1 MNLSAIRVLDLTRLL
16 PGPYATQLLADLGAD
31 VVKVEDTDRGDYARE
46 IDPWPETGVGTVF
59 EAVNRGKRSV
69 AVDLKSDAGREAFYD
84 LVETA
89 DVVFEGF
96 RPGVVDRL
104 DVDFDTLTAYNEDL
118 VYCSLSGFGQDSPLS
133 DRPGHDLNY
142 AALSGV
148 LDLNRPDDEVPPQL
162 PGIPLVDMASGLF
175 AAFGI
180 LGALV
185 DRAFGEGGG
194 EYLDVAMADVMTS
207 FAQYH
212 VGDAVRDE
220 APRPGEARV
229 GGKYPCYSVY
239 ETADGRYVTL
249 AALEPPFWEAF
260 CEAIDR
266 EDLLDAHLS
275 DDIAVRAELRA
286 ELETVFAS
294 VTREEWEQRLGG
306 TDAATMGVYT
316 LPETLAHDHT
326 AARGLVVEF
335 EDWPARLGF
344 PAKTRSDLQIE
355 GAIPGHGEHTEDVL
369 REVGYADAELAALLD
384 DGVIRT
390 GG

>member
-1 MNLSAIRVLDLTRLL
+1 
-16 PGPYATQLLADLGAD
+16 
-31 VVKVEDTDRGDYARE
+31 
-46 IDPWPETGVGTVF
+46 VF

-69 AVDLKSDAGREAFYD
+69 AIDLKSDAGRRAFYE

-104 DVDFDTLTAYNEDL
+104 GVGFDTLTAYNEDL

-142 AALSGV
+142 AALSGF
-148 LDLNRPDDEVPPQL
+148 LDLNRPDDGSPPQP
-162 PGIPLVDMASGLF
+162 PGMPLVDMASGLF

-185 DRAFGEGGG
+185 DRTFGEGGG
-194 EYLDVAMADVMTS
+194 EYIDVAMADVMTS

-212 VGDAVRDE
+212 VGDTVRGE
-220 APRPGEARV
+220 TPRPGESRID
-229 GGKYPCYSVY
+229 GKFPCYSVY

-260 CEAIDR
+260 CEGIDR

-275 DDIAVRAELRA
+275 EDPAVRTELRT
-286 ELETVFAS
+286 ELETIFAS
-294 VTREEWEQRLGG
+294 ATREEWERRLGG

-316 LPETLAHDHT
+316 LSETINHEHT
-326 AARGLVVEF
+326 AARDLLVEV

-344 PAKTRSDLQIE
+344 PAKTRGDLHVE
-355 GAIPGHGEHTEDVL
+355 GTIPGHGEHTRTLL
-369 REVGYADAELAALLD
+369 REVGYDDAELAALAD

-390 GG
+390 AE